1 VNTSAVV
8 RTPEAEA
15 LALRMR
21 KHFGHKVEVE
31 LDGAVS
37 RVRLPAGTFE
47 LEPYDGRLAVRVTA
61 EDDAG
66 LLRVK
71 EVVGSHLARFA
82 RDAPV
87 ELTWSSGLEERLLAR
102 IASHRNARHLERTRD
117 WVRELRPG
125 SGESLVL
132 AALLHDVERG
142 VPGGVSLDEQIAAF
156 DDEQAVRAHSERS
169 ARIAGEW
176 LRDEGASAEL
186 VRAVEQLICLHETG
200 GSEDA
205 DVLQAADSLSF
216 LETNP
221 AAAWMR
227 EGRADAEHAMRKL
240 RYMRE
245 RIQLVDAR
253 RAAQALYEAAVAELD
268 RGQETLSREAN

>member
-31 LDGAVS
+31 VEGAVT
-37 RVRLPAGTFE
+37 RVRIAAGTFE
-47 LEPYDGRLAVRVTA
+47 LEPHEGRLAVRATA
-61 EDDAG
+61 EHDADM
-66 LLRVK
+66 LRVQ

-82 RDAPV
+82 RGASV
-87 ELTWSSGLEERLLAR
+87 ELAWSSRLEERVLER

-125 SGESLVL
+125 AGEPLVL

-142 VPGGVSLDEQIAAF
+142 VPGGASLDEQIAAF
-156 DDEQAVRAHSERS
+156 DDDQAVRAHSERS

-176 LRDEGASAEL
+176 LRDEGARPEL
-186 VRAVEQLICLHETG
+186 VRAVEDLIRLHETG
-200 GSEDA
+200 GSEDG

-227 EGRADAEHAMRKL
+227 EGRAGAEHGRRKL
-240 RYMRE
+240 DYMLE
-245 RIQLVDAR
+245 RIRLVDAR
-253 RAAQALYEAAVAELD
+253 RAAQALHEAAVEELD
-268 RGQETLSREAN
+268 RGREGLSLEAK